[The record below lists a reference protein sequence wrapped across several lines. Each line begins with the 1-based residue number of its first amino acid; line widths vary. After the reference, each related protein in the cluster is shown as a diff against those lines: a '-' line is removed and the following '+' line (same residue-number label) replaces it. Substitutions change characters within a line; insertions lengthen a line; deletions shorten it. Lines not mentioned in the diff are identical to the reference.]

1 MTASGSIC
9 DLEVEVEGHRA
20 ELEKIRS
27 LGLDG
32 MSRVR
37 GRSGLAQ
44 VNEKRSDAGE
54 IEPQPIADVPV
65 TKHNLVTGGAADD

>member
-1 MTASGSIC
+1 MTASGSNC
-9 DLEVEVEGHRA
+9 DLEGELEGHR
-20 ELEKIRS
+20 LS
-27 LGLDG
+27 LTRFGRWGLDG